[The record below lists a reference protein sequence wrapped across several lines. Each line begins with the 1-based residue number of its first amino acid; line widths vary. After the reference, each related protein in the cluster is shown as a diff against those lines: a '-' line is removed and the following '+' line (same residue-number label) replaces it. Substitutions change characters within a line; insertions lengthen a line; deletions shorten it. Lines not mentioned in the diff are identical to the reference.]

1 MPGRFWRLGLHQAV
15 EAKEGVDITQPNESL
30 ARLSFQ
36 RCFRLFRHLSGIT
49 GTAAEAAPEFWRVY
63 ERPMLIV
70 PPNRPNRRAHLPART
85 FATSDAKWA
94 AVVEEIVRLHDEGRP
109 VLIGT
114 RSVSASEHLG
124 RLLSMKFLSFA
135 LLNAHRHR
143 EEATIVHLAG
153 EPYSITVATNMA
165 GRGTDIRL
173 GNGVAASGG
182 LHVILTELHESARI
196 DRQLQ
201 GRAGRQGDPGS
212 TRTFAS
218 LEDDLAERFMPKV
231 VRRALLRLF
240 PDPAAT
246 APEGKRAAL
255 IEWWLRRAQ
264 RAAQAQSFRQ
274 RRLVMDQ
281 DQQLAES
288 LIPGRGADQF

>member
-1 MPGRFWRLGLHQAV
+1 
-15 EAKEGVDITQPNESL
+15 
-30 ARLSFQ
+30 
-36 RCFRLFRHLSGIT
+36 
-49 GTAAEAAPEFWRVY
+49 
-63 ERPMLIV
+63 
-70 PPNRPNRRAHLPART
+70 
-85 FATSDAKWA
+85 
-94 AVVEEIVRLHDEGRP
+94 
-109 VLIGT
+109 
-114 RSVSASEHLG
+114 
-124 RLLSMKFLSFA
+124 
-135 LLNAHRHR
+135 
-143 EEATIVHLAG
+143 
-153 EPYSITVATNMA
+153 MA